1 MTSASPSMK
10 SAKKNVAVLAAAQA
24 LLFTNNSTV
33 IAINGLAGYA
43 LASNKALATL
53 PVTGWVIGAAI
64 ATYPASMLMKRIG
77 RRGGFTLG
85 TLIGMLGAAICS
97 TAVALGDFWLLCFG
111 TVVFG
116 AYNGFAQYY
125 RFAAADAAPMDFKS
139 KAISLVLAGG
149 LVGGIIGPEVSKLTV
164 EALSTRYLGAYL
176 SLMVFLVIVLA
187 VVQLLNI
194 PPPSEAEQR
203 EPGRPLGTI
212 VAQPVFMIA
221 VLSAALG
228 YGIMN
233 LLMTATPL
241 AMGICGHPYAS
252 AAFVIQ
258 WHVIGMFGPSFFTGS
273 LIKHFGLLQVMLAGA
288 ALLLICVGIALAGV
302 AVANFWF
309 ALLLLGI
316 GWNFLYI
323 GGTTLLTE
331 TYRPSEK
338 AKAQGANDLA
348 IFLVMASSS
357 SASGILLDRNGWE
370 MLNYLAIPFIAAI
383 VLGLAWLMAS
393 RRRALAA
400 YGRRS

>member
-1 MTSASPSMK
+1 MRSAR
-10 SAKKNVAVLAAAQA
+10 KNVAVLATAQA
-24 LLFTNNSTV
+24 LLLANNSTA

-43 LASNKALATL
+43 LASDKALATL

-97 TAVALGDFWLLCFG
+97 TAVALGDFWLLCLG
-111 TVVFG
+111 TLVFG
-116 AYNGFAQYY
+116 AYNGIAQYY

-139 KAISLVLAGG
+139 KAISLVLGGG

-203 EPGRPLGTI
+203 EPGRPLAKI
-212 VAQPVFMIA
+212 AAQPVFIVA
-221 VLSAALG
+221 VLSAAFG

-258 WHVIGMFGPSFFTGS
+258 WHVIGMFAPSFFTGS
-273 LIKHFGLLQVMLAGA
+273 LIKRFGLLQVMLAGA

-309 ALLLLGI
+309 ALVLLGV
-316 GWNFLYI
+316 GWNFLYV

-331 TYRPSEK
+331 TYRPSER
-338 AKAQGANDLA
+338 AKAQGTNDLA
-348 IFLVMASSS
+348 IFLIMASSS
-357 SASGILLDRNGWE
+357 LASGMLLHRNGWE
-370 MLNYLAIPFIAAI
+370 TLNYLAIPFIAAI
-383 VLGLAWLMAS
+383 VLGLVWLMA
-393 RRRALAA
+393 RRRHALAP
-400 YGRRS
+400 

>member
-1 MTSASPSMK
+1 MK

-24 LLFTNNSTV
+24 LLFTNNATV

-43 LASNKALATL
+43 LASDKALATL

-85 TLIGMLGAAICS
+85 TLIGMLGAAVCS

-111 TVVFG
+111 TMVFG

-125 RFAAADAAPMDFKS
+125 RFAAADAAPLDFKS
-139 KAISLVLAGG
+139 RAISLVLAGG

-164 EALSTRYLGAYL
+164 DALSTRYLGAYL
-176 SLMVFLVIVLA
+176 SLMVFLVIVFA

-203 EPGRPLGTI
+203 EPGRPLRTI

-258 WHVIGMFGPSFFTGS
+258 WHVIGMFAPSFFTGS
-273 LIKHFGLLQVMLAGA
+273 LIQRFGLLQVMLAGA

-309 ALLLLGI
+309 ALVLLGI
-316 GWNFLYI
+316 GWNFLYV

-357 SASGILLDRNGWE
+357 LASGMLLHRNGWE
-370 MLNYLAIPFIAAI
+370 MLNYLAIPFIVAVA
-383 VLGLAWLMAS
+383 LALLWLMG
-393 RRRALAA
+393 RRRQALAA
-400 YGRRS
+400 

>member
-1 MTSASPSMK
+1 VTSKSPSMK
-10 SAKKNVAVLAAAQA
+10 SAKKNVAVLATAQA
-24 LLFTNNSTV
+24 LLLANNSTV

-97 TAVALGDFWLLCFG
+97 TAVALGDFWLLCLG

-139 KAISLVLAGG
+139 RAISLVLAGG

-187 VVQLLNI
+187 VVQLLDI
-194 PPPSEAEQR
+194 APPSESEQR
-203 EPGRPLGTI
+203 EPGRPLAKI
-212 VAQPVFMIA
+212 AAQPVFIVA

-258 WHVIGMFGPSFFTGS
+258 WHVIGMFAPSFFTGS
-273 LIKHFGLLQVMLAGA
+273 LIKRFGLPQVMLAGA
-288 ALLLICVGIALAGV
+288 ALLLVCVGIALAGV

-309 ALLLLGI
+309 ALVLLGI
-316 GWNFLYI
+316 GWNFLYV

-348 IFLVMASSS
+348 IFLVMATSSL
-357 SASGILLDRNGWE
+357 ASGMLLERNGWE
-370 MLNYLAIPFIAAI
+370 TLNYLAIPFIAAI
-383 VLGLAWLMAS
+383 VLALAWLMAS

-400 YGRRS
+400 

>member
-1 MTSASPSMK
+1 MK
-10 SAKKNVAVLAAAQA
+10 SAKRNVAVLATAQA
-24 LLFTNNSTV
+24 LLMTNNSTV

-64 ATYPASMLMKRIG
+64 ATFPASMLMKRIG

-97 TAVALGDFWLLCFG
+97 AAVALGDFWLLCLG
-111 TVVFG
+111 TLVFG

-149 LVGGIIGPEVSKLTV
+149 LVGGFIGPEMSKLTV
-164 EALSTRYLGAYL
+164 DSLSTRYLGAYL

-194 PPPSEAEQR
+194 PPPSEAEQS
-203 EPGRPLGTI
+203 EPGRPLAKI
-212 VAQPVFMIA
+212 AVQPVFIIA
-221 VLSAALG
+221 VLSAAFG

-233 LLMTATPL
+233 LFMTATPL

-273 LIKHFGLLQVMLAGA
+273 LIRRFGLLQVMLLGA
-288 ALLLICVGIALAGV
+288 ALLAVCIGIALAGV
-302 AVANFWF
+302 TVAHFWF
-309 ALLLLGI
+309 ALVLLGI

-331 TYRPSEK
+331 TYSTSEK

-357 SASGILLDRNGWE
+357 SVSGILLERNGWE
-370 MLNYLAIPFIAAI
+370 TLNYLAIPFVAAI
-383 VLGLAWLMAS
+383 VVGLLWLMAT

-400 YGRRS
+400 